1 MERTENMTKDQA
13 LKAAGDIIIAAY
25 PDMYGSV
32 TFNLQGARKT
42 VHSNVTSKLA
52 VESDGKQIDVDMKES
67 KQL

>member
-1 MERTENMTKDQA
+1 MTEDEA

-42 VHSNVTSKLA
+42 VHSNVVSKL
-52 VESDGKQIDVDMKES
+52 VLDCDGKEVPVDMKES